1 MTKKLSQNGGCHP
14 QTKFG
19 GAAASGLGTPKQ
31 HRLGVAPDSGSS
43 GIVSKAIG
51 CLSGGLDST
60 LALALI
66 QRQGIEVVAF
76 HVLHLWHPLPAVAG
90 ATPQA
95 VRTADALGIRTVV
108 MDAAEADLHLVQ
120 HPKHGLGKRM
130 NPCIDCRIWCL
141 RRARELMDAEG
152 AAFVFTGEVLGQR
165 PMSQNRTAM
174 DLIARESGLEDRL
187 LRPLSA
193 KCLDPTRPERDGLV
207 DRARLLGVA
216 GRSRK
221 EQMALAAELGIT
233 DYPSPAGGCLLTD
246 PAFAFRL
253 KELLGRGPPTV
264 ADVQL
269 LKVGRHFRLADGTLL
284 VIGRHAEDNALL
296 ERLFLPGDLRI
307 EAADL
312 AGPTTLLRGSPRRE
326 NVALAAAITLRYIKQ
341 AAGRTLAVNVT
352 PVGQSV
358 PATGVTLAACSQCN
372 EKRTLAAKPPVAL
385 AEIIQSAAADDA
397 EVQRWIIAPKG
408 RS

>member
-1 MTKKLSQNGGCHP
+1 MT
-14 QTKFG
+14 
-19 GAAASGLGTPKQ
+19 
-31 HRLGVAPDSGSS
+31 
-43 GIVSKAIG
+43 KAIG

-76 HVLHLWHPLPAVAG
+76 HVLHLWYPLPAVAG

-95 VRTADALGIRTVV
+95 VRTAESLGIRTVV
-108 MDAAEADLHLVQ
+108 IDAAEADLDLVQ

-141 RRARELMDAEG
+141 RRARELMDVEG

-174 DLIARESGLEDRL
+174 ALIARESGLEDLL

-207 DRARLLGVA
+207 DRARLFGIA

-221 EQMALAAELGIT
+221 EQMALAAEFGIS
-233 DYPSPAGGCLLTD
+233 DYPSPAGGCLVTD

-253 KELLGRGPPTV
+253 KELLGRGTPTV

-269 LKVGRHFRLADGTLL
+269 LKVGRHFRLADGTLV

-296 ERLFLPGDLRI
+296 ERLFQPGDLRI

-312 AGPTTLLRGSPRRE
+312 AGPTTLLRGTASRE
-326 NVALAAAITLRYIKQ
+326 NVALAAALTLRYIKR
-341 AAGRTLAVNVT
+341 AAGQTLAVTVT
-352 PVGQSV
+352 PVGFSV
-358 PATGVTLAACSQCN
+358 PVTGVPLAARSQCDG
-372 EKRTLAAKPPVAL
+372 KRTLADKPPVAL
-385 AEIIQSAAADDA
+385 AEIIQAAAADDA
-397 EVQRWIIAPKG
+397 EARRWILSPEDPP
-408 RS
+408 